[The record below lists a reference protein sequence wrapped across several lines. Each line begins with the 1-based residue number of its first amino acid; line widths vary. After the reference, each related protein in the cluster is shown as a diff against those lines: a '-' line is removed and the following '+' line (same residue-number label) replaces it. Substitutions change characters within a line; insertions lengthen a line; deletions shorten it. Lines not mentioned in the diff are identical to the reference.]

1 MIKVNKISIKKRIKS
16 DKVIYAIIAYFLVCT
31 LLILNP
37 YIIKATSIEAT
48 VENSIKLP
56 SISSN
61 LYEVN
66 KDMNNIQSKLYSQK
80 GLSANLQTESFSNV
94 KIDDEYTIKYE
105 VNLPDLLQRVMGKY
119 DEVVI
124 AIDSSS
130 HMYGEKWAE
139 VKDFF
144 VNNFASSLGSRDI
157 KIGFVAF
164 EGATIIQPNIGNGNN
179 TDFNSLF
186 DMSDE
191 ENINKII
198 NIFKE
203 DYITAHQYNGNRSID
218 TALVKASELLDE
230 GFSQNKSQAII
241 IITSGSFDIWTQQNF
256 DAFVKQQHDVITVD
270 IHDGKEQSAP
280 FSAVKVHEMLGGEM
294 SNFLT
299 ADMNSDLDITNKLSQ
314 AIKSV
319 TTVPF
324 VQSISS
330 RQTEISNLSHIKAN
344 NFDEVVLAIDASSH
358 MYIKKWDTVKEFF
371 KNYFQYSSVLENLKL
386 GIIPYNNDVV
396 SPNGD
401 YNDTFNSLLDIEKKE
416 NVSKI
421 QDVFGQN
428 YLYANQYNGQR
439 AIFPILNAAKELFT
453 NDSNRKAI
461 IFLTSGDYDV
471 YNQNQ
476 LDLFKALGYRVI
488 TISISENQLSDKG
501 NAKDIHTKLGGAD
514 ADYITADVSS
524 SPTVVETLCDIFGVI
539 KSDEVLPG
547 EGILDKL
554 NVELRFNLG
563 NYIEACEGLELVDG
577 EYVYSINDMSYSLED
592 ERFIF
597 NPIDIEFMIRIKEVD
612 AAFTFESANIVYQ
625 YRDCSPVVQSIAK
638 PVFTMEGDGELI
650 PAVNN
655 SIKILE
661 IQPTDKFSLT
671 KNIQA
676 ATTGTEKLI
685 EKIDGV
691 SWNVQV
697 DHITM
702 PEFIGKIDQLNGK
715 YDIVV
720 IGQDDGKYSGPFKN
734 NPLNIH
740 NGNYSGTVYS
750 PNNLNP
756 NTQVE
761 YYSENDITDKR
772 AKEILSLINSGQL
785 VFINQ
790 SVFDL
795 KDTKLYKNFS
805 SLLVSNFI
813 RYDQIDIAQIINSY
827 KTLSEELKRP
837 ILNIFKSPLGD
848 INNSQGD
855 INSRKLG
862 FGFEIYGL
870 PNEQIEVSL
879 YLDINGD
886 GLFRESDEE
895 LRTPNEF
902 SVITLNDEG
911 YARLS
916 ESEFY
921 YTMPS
926 DFIGHL
932 SWKLV
937 IQRANDNYSSDILNY
952 QIGTIQLNRLP
963 QQEKVLIKVLQ
974 VVPGCEKNENNIYK
988 CGLNANTYFNDLI
1001 QNLDY
1006 DIDLDVVNIDKFN
1019 KLKLDNNDSL
1029 ILDNYDMII
1038 IGFADSYANKS
1049 MSATA
1054 IDALKKFIETGQS
1067 VMFTHD
1073 TMSYAYRDE
1082 NVGRLTREFR
1092 SVLGQARFEPI
1103 AEYNSTSPVQLKDQI
1118 IYDSLSKSDSIYS
1131 SGRWTMG
1138 YTKAHLI
1145 RFANGKSAGVAYAG
1159 EVYQINEGQITDY
1172 PFELSEQDLN
1182 QNDGKIT
1189 IPVAKTHYQYYQLNL
1204 EQENLVPWY
1213 SLSGKYNASAG
1224 HAPYDPY
1231 DVRNNYYTYSIGNLT
1246 YSGTGHDSVLG
1257 NYKEAEIKLFINT
1270 IVKAIRGANKAPTFD
1285 VFNLTNEMEFFDQQ
1299 PTLDFSI
1306 TPYDL
1311 DKDKMNITV
1320 TVKDSSGNIRGEL
1333 KYRDRKDNENF
1344 EVSIPKEYYAD
1355 STMITIEIN
1364 VEDEHGAQA
1373 IPQTF
1378 LVNITNDERLKVQF
1392 ISSSPG
1398 YLVGDTIE
1406 MQAIFTKE
1414 DLNNGY
1420 RFSNFNVIVD
1430 ETDADRI
1437 LEKQSEE
1444 IVPDAIVD
1452 KDDNQLINKYY
1463 YTVGESI
1470 LIPSDPTYSK
1480 SINLQA
1486 QYEYIKSHFNG
1497 SKAENDVIEG
1507 KITGSLNVREGV
1519 VTVKFIDENDRPI
1532 SNVAPR
1538 ISLVSEDNQY
1548 EGQVDLK
1555 TGSVTFRNIPTGAYT
1570 LVVEQIPGYNFGTYY
1585 EVINNEKVQLSST
1598 LSVSYENN
1606 NRMVYV
1612 SLSDPSI
1619 KHGLYQGFSQG
1630 TVLIDENE
1638 QTLQTTSIVQFAS
1651 SFNLNNRLDSNI
1663 SLAIDETIE
1672 LLENDRVK
1680 VYQVIDNKMKEIHEV
1695 ELSSHTITFNLNEK
1709 LQEAETYEIVV
1720 LYKGKLTQPEKQYI
1734 NRVKV
1739 NKVSKEAVVRSTST
1753 TELPDLF

>member
-1 MIKVNKISIKKRIKS
+1 MKRRKY
-16 DKVIYAIIAYFLVCT
+16 KLIIAILVMV
-31 LLILNP
+31 ISAF
-37 YIIKATSIEAT
+37 YGR
-48 VENSIKLP
+48 
-56 SISSN
+56 ISSSAQSVLATLN
-61 LYEVN
+61 DTDVPRQFYGRN
-66 KDMNNIQSKLYSQK
+66 NNIV
-80 GLSANLQTESFSNV
+80 NPFSNV
-94 KIDDEYTIKYE
+94 EKIVNNEEILVNLDSDKRVEMNVNQEILLEYTINHSPIE
-105 VNLPDLLQRVMGKY
+105 VRNSDIGDNNNNKIEEVIFLVDTSSKMNLGERWSGIKNELTNIIITHDSFKNMSVGVVPYNSDILKNKGNINEQHNYYDFEILYDFSDSNIKDKFRQIFQNGIIFPNSNEKDLNVGLALQQADKILTKNGNPNKNKAIVVMASNDVTYSDKQISELKSKGYKIISV
-119 DEVVI
+119 DLSGNLQI
-124 AIDSSS
+124 
-130 HMYGEKWAE
+130 
-139 VKDFF
+139 
-144 VNNFASSLGSRDI
+144 NSSLSTLHTSLSGSDYI
-157 KIGFVAF
+157 HVAYSQQ
-164 EGATIIQPNIGNGNN
+164 E
-179 TDFNSLF
+179 
-186 DMSDE
+186 
-191 ENINKII
+191 NKIKTEDM
-198 NIFKE
+198 KE
-203 DYITAHQYNGNRSID
+203 
-218 TALVKASELLDE
+218 ALVKVRESINGGIDIKPPT
-230 GFSQNKSQAII
+230 N
-241 IITSGSFDIWTQQNF
+241 SFDLNYELSFILG
-256 DAFVKQQHDVITVD
+256 DAFTYTWGNLDKQGEKYIFSNTIGYQLKDNNIYFPSEDSTSINFNVNANQSGENLKFLSCQLVYSYLDKSIGPQEITCP
-270 IHDGKEQSAP
+270 E
-280 FSAVKVHEMLGGEM
+280 
-294 SNFLT
+294 
-299 ADMNSDLDITNKLSQ
+299 IT
-314 AIKSV
+314 
-319 TTVPF
+319 
-324 VQSISS
+324 
-330 RQTEISNLSHIKAN
+330 
-344 NFDEVVLAIDASSH
+344 
-358 MYIKKWDTVKEFF
+358 
-371 KNYFQYSSVLENLKL
+371 VLENSQE
-386 GIIPYNNDVV
+386 P
-396 SPNGD
+396 S
-401 YNDTFNSLLDIEKKE
+401 E
-416 NVSKI
+416 
-421 QDVFGQN
+421 
-428 YLYANQYNGQR
+428 
-439 AIFPILNAAKELFT
+439 AI
-453 NDSNRKAI
+453 R
-461 IFLTSGDYDV
+461 
-471 YNQNQ
+471 
-476 LDLFKALGYRVI
+476 
-488 TISISENQLSDKG
+488 
-501 NAKDIHTKLGGAD
+501 
-514 ADYITADVSS
+514 
-524 SPTVVETLCDIFGVI
+524 
-539 KSDEVLPG
+539 
-547 EGILDKL
+547 
-554 NVELRFNLG
+554 
-563 NYIEACEGLELVDG
+563 
-577 EYVYSINDMSYSLED
+577 
-592 ERFIF
+592 
-597 NPIDIEFMIRIKEVD
+597 
-612 AAFTFESANIVYQ
+612 
-625 YRDCSPVVQSIAK
+625 
-638 PVFTMEGDGELI
+638 
-650 PAVNN
+650 
-655 SIKILE
+655 ILE

-671 KNIQA
+671 KNIKG

-685 EKIDGV
+685 EKVDGV

-720 IGQDDGKYSGPFKN
+720 IGHDDGKYSGPFKN